1 MGNIHR
7 HEGLANKNF
16 VKPDGLTTIT
26 YCSATGLSPTDLCSQ
41 DYYGKT
47 THSDLATTDF
57 GGPGGTCDLHKTYD
71 ICKESGKIA
80 APTCPPDCHME
91 VVLAVNG
98 DKIVS
103 KPSTIP
109 EGKMDINISEACDM
123 QHGQV
128 PVTDHN
134 MPVDPGA
141 DDMIPSDE
149 NWNEEDFGI
158 Q

>member
-71 ICKESGKIA
+71 ICKESGKVA

-128 PVTDHN
+128 PVTDPN